1 MDTKKFRKQSGFN
14 NDRDSYV
21 SDEGDIVYLGWE
33 QVGGQWK
40 RRELARV
47 KYADLEA
54 SGQTEIVFAIDES
67 HREMDL
73 QKDHDERNAD
83 KVIARQQAGET
94 GDDDTDFVE
103 DPIEQIADPHG
114 DIFDLLF
121 SEDEEPE
128 NPQIEIVR
136 RVIESL
142 PEKEQEMFWARYGEM
157 KFLEDIL
164 YNHPAYAYYKDRYAG
179 GNNPPDCGSFD
190 GVTGIGT
197 PGGSCSTCPYNRFG
211 SGEGKSK
218 LCKNKRLLY
227 ILQEGEL
234 FPIMLSLPTGSL
246 VTFTKYVKSQLSKGR
261 KLNQIVTKITLKKA
275 TNASGIAFSQAVFA
289 FDRALSPVECK
300 AVGGV
305 AEQVRSYAS
314 NLNPANMA
322 ALDDDMPF
330 VDAETGEVIEPLK

>member
-1 MDTKKFRKQSGFN
+1 MSEQKNNNTEITKVESGYAALAEMN
-14 NDRDSYV
+14 TLEDV
-21 SDEGDIVYLGWE
+21 LGDDCAGLE
-33 QVGGQWK
+33 FQFD
-40 RRELARV
+40 RV
-47 KYADLEA
+47 KLP
-54 SGQTEIVFAIDES
+54 
-67 HREMDL
+67 
-73 QKDHDERNAD
+73 
-83 KVIARQQAGET
+83 AGGGTAFEVPSDDGEDSNMVKELT
-94 GDDDTDFVE
+94 GV
-103 DPIEQIADPHG
+103 
-114 DIFDLLF
+114 
-121 SEDEEPE
+121 
-128 NPQIEIVR
+128 
-136 RVIESL
+136 
-142 PEKEQEMFWARYGEM
+142 
-157 KFLEDIL
+157 IL

-197 PGGSCSTCPYNRFG
+197 PGGSCATCPYNRFG

-275 TNASGIAFSQAVFA
+275 VNASGIAFSQAVFA
-289 FDRALSPVECK
+289 FDRALSPVEWK

-330 VDAETGEVIEPLK
+330 VDSETGEVIEPLK